1 MLLLLLL
8 LHFAGFRKPKVF
20 KRFDFVQRF
29 FLFSFLDFSLL
40 LCSLSSLSLSL
51 YKQNFAHFPSTA
63 GSRSNLNENPS
74 SLVAAAG
81 FYSNSNQ
88 HSSVNPRS
96 WVVGEQRSVDL
107 GQEEFWV

>member
-1 MLLLLLL
+1 MLLLLL

-29 FLFSFLDFSLL
+29 FLFSFLDFSFL
-40 LCSLSSLSLSL
+40 LCSLVSLCLSLQAKL
-51 YKQNFAHFPSTA
+51 CTNPCTA

-74 SLVAAAG
+74 SSVAAG

>member
-1 MLLLLLL
+1 LQDSGNQR
-8 LHFAGFRKPKVF
+8 FF
-20 KRFDFVQRF
+20 KRLDFVQRF

-40 LCSLSSLSLSL
+40 ICTLLSLSLSL
-51 YKQNFAHFPSTA
+51 SLSLQAKLCTNPSTA

-74 SLVAAAG
+74 SLVAAG